1 MDQKT
6 RLVGL
11 VVLAVVVGGGMTGG
25 ILLMQGDPGSEVTTT
40 TTIDNTTTT
49 TTTTTTTASP
59 PIDIPDPLHYE
70 GVDIWWLVLGGVKL
84 KFNDTVVY
92 IDPSLIRELDTPFLE
107 PADYIIVTHEH
118 TPHCSPGDVNALRD
132 SNTTVICSMNARWSI
147 TEDVV
152 AFPNDTLEYDGVTF
166 EFVPAY
172 NIDKLRPSGEPFHPP
187 ENNMLGVIV
196 DFNGTRIYHAGDTD
210 RIPEMQS
217 IIADIALLPVSGY
230 AWMEPDEAA
239 GAVEDLK
246 ISSDLAYA
254 VPIHWGH
261 NQGSRWHAEQFEE
274 LADCTVVILE
284 RLVT

>member
-1 MDQKT
+1 MNQKT
-6 RLVGL
+6 KFVGL
-11 VVLAVVVGGGMTGG
+11 IVLAVVIGAGMTGG
-25 ILLMQGDPGSEVTTT
+25 ILLLQGSIGNNVSTTT
-40 TTIDNTTTT
+40 PTTNTTTT
-49 TTTTTTTASP
+49 TTTTAMTLP

-70 GVDIWWLVLGGVKL
+70 GVDIWWIVVGGVKL
-84 KFNDTVVY
+84 KFNDIVVY
-92 IDPSLIRELDTPFLE
+92 IDPTEIYGLETPFLE

-118 TPHCSPGDVNALRD
+118 GPHASPGSISAVRD
-132 SNTTVICSMNARWSI
+132 SNTTVIVSMNSRYSI
-147 TEDVV
+147 SEDVV
-152 AFPNDTLEYDGVTF
+152 AYPNDTLEYEGVTF

-196 DFNGTRIYHAGDTD
+196 NFNGIRIYHAGDTD

-217 IIADIALLPVSGY
+217 INTDVALLPVSGY

-239 GAVEDLK
+239 GAVDDLK
-246 ISSDLAYA
+246 LNSDLAYA

-261 NQGSRWHAEQFEE
+261 NQGSRWHAEQFEA
-274 LADCTVVILE
+274 LANCTVVILD